1 MKLFLESADFQQS
14 VVWLKV
20 WAWGKA

>member
-14 VVWLKV
+14 V
-20 WAWGKA
+20 A